1 MQALPEL
8 KTRGLADLLAPFLVS
23 VATIAIAGCGTES
36 TADAAAGT
44 AAQKQAASAN
54 AEPATGTPAVAAHAA
69 LPSAAL
75 AAWEG
80 YARGECRDMGVR
92 FSAVRFAP
100 IQSVNLELESAA
112 NEGAFFV
119 AEFNGDGRPD
129 FVVTTENWGCAEKAD
144 HGSMGP
150 PYDFIISTAEGYQAA
165 YGFNGGFGP
174 EDIRRRGKRDVV
186 EYRRG
191 WNGNCGYVQTAV
203 WGWNGTQMDVIEW
216 RDNKGKIV
224 DKEGCAVGA
233 QAAAGSANFPPIPK
247 GYYAVGTTCARAAN
261 AQAASD
267 GPSSLVRFDESALT
281 WFDGGPEIRGFE
293 SLGNN
298 RFRTRARS
306 SGNGDD
312 TKGAS
317 ADFVIR
323 ITGAS
328 SFVTEPGSLLFDKQ
342 ETYTHC
348 PTNIVP
354 KAVRDWFEG

>member
-1 MQALPEL
+1 M
-8 KTRGLADLLAPFLVS
+8 KTCVTKRGLNRLSVWFCAS
-23 VATIAIAGCGTES
+23 VATVVIAGCGSEP
-36 TADAAAGT
+36 TAGAAASKK
-44 AAQKQAASAN
+44 AATPKAAT
-54 AEPATGTPAVAAHAA
+54 ATGTTAVAAPVA

-80 YARGECRDMGVR
+80 YARGECRDMR
-92 FSAVRFAP
+92 MDFTAVRFAP
-100 IQSVNLELESAA
+100 IQSVNLEQESAA

-129 FVVTTENWGCAEKAD
+129 FVVTTENWGCAGESD
-144 HGSMGP
+144 HGKLGA
-150 PYDFIISTAEGYQAA
+150 PYDFIISTAQGYQAA
-165 YGFNGGFGP
+165 YGFNGDFGP

-186 EYRRG
+186 DYRRG
-191 WNGNCGYVQTAV
+191 WNGICGYVQTAV
-203 WGWNGTQMDVIEW
+203 WGWNGTQMDVIER
-216 RDNKGKIV
+216 RDDKGQLV

-233 QAAAGSANFPPIPK
+233 QAVEGPATFPPIPK
-247 GYYAVGTTCARAAN
+247 GYYAVGTTCALAAN

-267 GPSSLVRFDESALT
+267 GPGRLARFDENALT

-298 RFRTRARS
+298 RFRVRAQS
-306 SGNGDD
+306 YGNGDD
-312 TKGAS
+312 TKGANT
-317 ADFVIR
+317 DFVIR

-328 SFVTEPGSLLFDKQ
+328 SFVTEPASVLFDKKV
-342 ETYTHC
+342 TYTHC